1 MKKIRIFVCCHKP
14 YDGYSDEVYTP
25 LHVGRAISTCTD
37 EMKNMIGDDTG
48 DNISEKNP
56 YYSEATGIYW
66 IWKNVHVVEY
76 VGLIHYRRDFAIRFT
91 EDNIDNFFK
100 DGTEVIMMKNYKLL
114 HRWYTAFMYSQIE
127 DLAILK
133 GAIEKVCPDYMRTF
147 DMFMND
153 YYDYPYNMVICKKE
167 LYDKYAKWMF
177 DICFEMEKYVI
188 PSGYSNSRRCFGYI
202 AELLTPIYFLHN
214 NHKIKN
220 VKILREGV
228 VAKTSFIIRFCAFIL
243 HNTVYRFEKGKP
255 YSIPDSV
262 YRGLKSDG
270 IVFPFK
276 H

>member
-1 MKKIRIFVCCHKP
+1 MDRINLNDKYILVTGAAGFI
-14 YDGYSDEVYTP
+14 GSA
-25 LHVGRAISTCTD
+25 LIMR
-37 EMKNMIGDDTG
+37 MIKS
-48 DNISEKNP
+48 NE
-56 YYSEATGIYW
+56 
-66 IWKNVHVVEY
+66 
-76 VGLIHYRRDFAIRFT
+76 RFHIIGV
-91 EDNIDNFFK
+91 DS
-100 DGTEVIMMKNYKLL
+100 L
-114 HRWYTAFMYSQIE
+114 
-127 DLAILK
+127 
-133 GAIEKVCPDYMRTF
+133 
-147 DMFMND
+147 ND

-188 PSGYSNSRRCFGYI
+188 PSGYSNSRRCFGYN